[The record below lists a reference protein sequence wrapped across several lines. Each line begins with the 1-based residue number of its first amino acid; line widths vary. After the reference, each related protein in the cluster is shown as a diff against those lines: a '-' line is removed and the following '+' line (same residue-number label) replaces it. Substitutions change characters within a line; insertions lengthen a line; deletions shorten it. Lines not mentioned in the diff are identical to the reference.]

1 MRSISMLPKLLGG
14 FLVVAVVAVMVSIFG
29 QTGISRLIGLLDGM
43 GKHVLVGSTSVLS
56 LEVAMVQV
64 QSAEN
69 ALLARGI
76 KDQDRAA
83 AYAQFYA
90 AQQAADNAR
99 KSYESVRKTNEEA
112 VLWALFTSAWDDWWK
127 GHTSFLD
134 LEKSYRET
142 SSEAVYSQMMATLS
156 GNTQFDTALQ
166 ALANSATL
174 LNAYAAQT
182 IQTGDDVSAQVRLV
196 TEVGLLAGPVLAIL
210 LSVFLSLSITRPLL
224 QGIAFAQT
232 VAGGDFSQKLSVNR
246 RDEVGQLASALNLMV
261 EKLRGLVGT
270 IQASAE
276 RVASSSEELNETATL
291 LAEGAQSQAL
301 ALDETRASLE
311 DISAAVEQVS
321 GNALAQAAAMR
332 QGSAS
337 MAGFRRS
344 IEEASLGLN
353 EISSLAG
360 QSVQKAK
367 EGAEAVRHVV
377 DGMSSISDGSEKI
390 WGIVA
395 VIADI
400 ADQTHL
406 LALNASIEAARAGE
420 HGRGFAVVA
429 NEVGKLA
436 GRSAQSTREIE
447 GLIKDSAKG
456 VAHGV
461 ETAEESHK
469 AMEHIGV
476 SSAEVRQR
484 LAGLS
489 TAMTRQVDAVKEL
502 SRALENVSGMSQKI
516 SVAAEQQTANTK
528 QVTRAMASVSEVTL
542 AAASSAERMSRATE
556 QLFAMAQDLHGMLG
570 QFRIGSDDDVPILE
584 GAAPGTG
591 HDEGEPV
598 LPSS

>member
-14 FLVVAVVAVMVSIFG
+14 FLVVACVTVMVSIFG
-29 QTGISRLIGLLDGM
+29 LAGITRLIGLLDGM
-43 GKHVLVGSTSVLS
+43 GKHELVGSTSVLS

-64 QSAEN
+64 QAAEN

-76 KDQDRAA
+76 RDQDRAA

-90 AQQAADNAR
+90 AEQAADNAR

-142 SSEAVYSQMMATLS
+142 GTEAVYSQMVATLS
-156 GNTQFDTALQ
+156 LNTQFDTALQ
-166 ALANSATL
+166 TLANNATL
-174 LNAYAAQT
+174 LNGYAVQA
-182 IQTGDDVSAQVRLV
+182 IETGDDVSAQVRLV
-196 TEVGLLAGPVLAIL
+196 AEVGLLAGPLLAIL
-210 LSVFLSLSITRPLL
+210 FSILLSLSITRPLVR
-224 QGIAFAQT
+224 GIAFAQT

-261 EKLRGLVGT
+261 EKLRELVGT

-311 DISAAVEQVS
+311 DLSAAVEQVS
-321 GNALAQAAAMR
+321 GNAQAQAVAMK
-332 QGSAS
+332 QGTLS
-337 MAGFRRS
+337 MAGVSSS
-344 IEEASLGLN
+344 IEEASVGLN

-360 QSVQKAK
+360 QSLQKAK

-377 DGMSSISDGSEKI
+377 DGMGSISAGSERI
-390 WGIVA
+390 WGIVS

-400 ADQTHL
+400 ADQTNL

-420 HGRGFAVVA
+420 NGRGFAVVA

-436 GRSAQSTREIE
+436 GRSAQSTREID
-447 GLIKDSAKG
+447 GLIKDSARR
-456 VAHGV
+456 VAHGMD
-461 ETAEESHK
+461 TAEESHK
-469 AMEHIGV
+469 AMEQIGA

-489 TAMTRQVDAVKEL
+489 AAMTRQVDAVKEL
-502 SRALENVSGMSQKI
+502 SCALENVSGMSQKI
-516 SVAAEQQTANTK
+516 SSAAEQQTANTR
-528 QVTRAMASVSEVTL
+528 QVSRAMASVSEVTL
-542 AAASSAERMSRATE
+542 TAASSAERMSRATE
-556 QLFAMAQDLHGMLG
+556 RLFAMAQELHGMLG
-570 QFRIGSDDDVPILE
+570 QFKIGGSDDVPILE
-584 GAAPGTG
+584 GATPADRDERRAPV
-591 HDEGEPV
+591 PQS
-598 LPSS
+598 P